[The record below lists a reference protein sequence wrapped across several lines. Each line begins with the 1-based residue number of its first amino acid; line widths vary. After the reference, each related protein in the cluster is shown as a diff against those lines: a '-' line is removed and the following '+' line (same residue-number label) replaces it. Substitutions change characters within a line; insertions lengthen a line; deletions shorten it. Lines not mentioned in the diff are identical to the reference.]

1 MSKVIKL
8 NKKEEKETEVL
19 AKRILP
25 KTDFQK
31 VIEHDKMYFN
41 TLNEALEFNIIKQ
54 DVLGQ
59 KCQRILANQTR
70 EKIMDNINL
79 LTEWAET
86 KLKVLDMQGKLRV
99 HQTLVDDKISHFEN
113 VFLPQFE
120 KESKEA
126 KENVESALDKALKI
140 LNSKEDYIED
150 IQKKIN
156 YELSWW
162 MKVSDENKK
171 NDEYIVQIYK
181 PLKRLISAYE
191 QKKDAQAQDKK
202 SKK

>member
-1 MSKVIKL
+1 MSKEIKL

-59 KCQRILANQTR
+59 KCQRILAKQTR
-70 EKIMDNINL
+70 EKIVENINL

-202 SKK
+202 NKK

>member
-1 MSKVIKL
+1 MSKEIKL
-8 NKKEEKETEVL
+8 NKKEQKETEVL

-25 KTDFQK
+25 KTDFEK
-31 VIEHDKMYFN
+31 VLEHDKMYFN

-70 EKIMDNINL
+70 EKIVDNINV

-86 KLKVLDMQGKLRV
+86 KVKVLDMQGKLRV
-99 HQTLVDDKISHFEN
+99 HQTLLDDKISHFEN

-126 KENVESALDKALKI
+126 IENLEPTLDKAIEI
-140 LNSKEDYIED
+140 LGSKEDYIED

-162 MKVSDENKK
+162 NKVSLENQK

-202 SKK
+202 IKK

>member
-1 MSKVIKL
+1 MPVTI
-8 NKKEEKETEVL
+8 T
-19 AKRILP
+19 
-25 KTDFQK
+25 
-31 VIEHDKMYFN
+31 
-41 TLNEALEFNIIKQ
+41 
-54 DVLGQ
+54 
-59 KCQRILANQTR
+59 
-70 EKIMDNINL
+70 
-79 LTEWAET
+79 
-86 KLKVLDMQGKLRV
+86 
-99 HQTLVDDKISHFEN
+99 HFEN

-120 KESKEA
+120 KEVKEA
-126 KENVESALDKALKI
+126 KENVESSLDKALQI

-162 MKVSDENKK
+162 MKVGDENKK

-191 QKKDAQAQDKK
+191 QKKEAQEKDKK

>member
-1 MSKVIKL
+1 MSKEIKL
-8 NKKEEKETEVL
+8 SKKENKETEVL
-19 AKRILP
+19 ANRILP

-31 VIEHDKMYFN
+31 VIEHDKMYYN

-54 DVLGQ
+54 DILGQ
-59 KCQRILANQTR
+59 KCQKILAKQTR
-70 EKIMDNINL
+70 EKIVDNINL

-99 HQTLVDDKISHFEN
+99 QKTLIDDKISHFEN

-126 KENVESALDKALKI
+126 KENVESALDKALTI

-191 QKKDAQAQDKK
+191 QKKDAQTQDKK